1 MKKQVVRSMIAMLCA
16 VGIVGGITGCGN
28 STEEKQANQVKE
40 ADTSKDTTQES
51 ANGGP
56 ATVEEPITIE
66 LWHTR
71 GEGKNGDE
79 MARVVDEF
87 NKTNEY
93 GITVESTYIGA
104 YDETLS
110 KAVTAIG
117 AGDNPT
123 LVLLAA
129 TPGVDTLASMD
140 CLADLTPYIER
151 DNFDLDNIN
160 EAFTYK
166 MYYNDEII
174 SMPYVRS
181 CTVILYNKDL
191 FDKAGISDIPTD
203 WAEFSKACKTVTE
216 KTGAYG
222 FITTPDAT
230 YFQNTWLRSMGGDGI
245 ISQDGNGA
253 SCLDDGTM
261 ETLLTDWLHGVEDGW
276 MMQYDPTN
284 SDAVNEAFSNGRV
297 AAVSVSSGSLTSY
310 IDLANEAGI
319 TLGTAS
325 MPGYSGKS
333 TAEIGGGNIAI
344 IKNNSNDQ
352 QIAAAWEFI
361 KCLLEDEN
369 VATNAINTGYLPITN
384 SSIQTEQIQNLWK
397 EDSRFTVGWDSLQNG
412 TEVYYSSKASE
423 WRTSLQEVFD
433 YVIVDK
439 SMTPKEAVDYLKN
452 QEAIIF

>member
-1 MKKQVVRSMIAMLCA
+1 MKKNVVKKALAMLCA
-16 VGIVGGITGCGN
+16 ASMIAAMTGCGSN
-28 STEEKQANQVKE
+28 SGNDKTTQ
-40 ADTSKDTTQES
+40 SDTTS
-51 ANGGP
+51 ATASEAP
-56 ATVEEPITIE
+56 ATVTEPITIE

-79 MARVVDEF
+79 MNRVVDEF

-93 GITVESTYIGA
+93 GITVKPTYIGA

-110 KAVTAIG
+110 KTVTAIG

-140 CLADLTPYIER
+140 CLQDLTPYIER
-151 DNFDLDNIN
+151 DNFDVKNIN
-160 EAFTYK
+160 DAFTYK
-166 MYYNDEII
+166 MYYDDKII

-181 CTVILYNKDL
+181 CTEILYNKDL
-191 FDKAGISDIPTD
+191 FDQAGISEIPTD
-203 WAEFSKACKTVTE
+203 WKEFTEACKTVKE
-216 KTGAYG
+216 KTGVCG
-222 FITTPDAT
+222 FMTTPDAT

-245 ISQDGNGA
+245 ISKDGKGA
-253 SCLDDGTM
+253 NCLDDGTM
-261 ETLLTDWLHGVEDGW
+261 QTLLTDWLAGVNDGW
-276 MMQYDPTN
+276 MKQYDPTN
-284 SDAVNEAFSNGRV
+284 KDDVEQAFTNKQV
-297 AAVSVSSGSLTSY
+297 AAISVSSGVLASY
-310 IDLANEAGI
+310 IDLAKQAGFN
-319 TLGTAS
+319 LGAAS
-325 MPGYSGKS
+325 MPGYSGES

-361 KCLLEDEN
+361 KFLLNDEN

-384 SSIQTEQIQNLWK
+384 SSVETEQIQNLWK
-397 EDSRFTVGWDSLQNG
+397 DDPRFTVGWDSLKNG
-412 TEVYYSSKASE
+412 TEVYYSAKASE

-439 SMTPKEAVDYLKN
+439 SMTPEDAVKYLKS
-452 QEAIIF
+452 QEAIVFN